1 MSHSG
6 DVWFIHVWC
15 ISHVSFT
22 NVGSFHT
29 NKHCRIMLK
38 HVFDHPIRFIA
49 CGWLPFPE
57 TLQGGNTPW
66 ATVHP
71 HSAGATVLKTAP
83 TSPKLSTFPK
93 IKPQKCPFRPSQMA
107 KKTLSLVPS
116 PQLRQLPRAA
126 RFFFLKRASVFPL
139 PLGASARW
147 PLRWGKI
154 TILGETKV
162 FKRIRGDM
170 WAAQL
175 IAAIWINIYIM
186 CIYIYIYIIVLKIA
200 KLEVWG
206 DTKRLY
212 NQRKPLKMNLHCFG
226 HGEKCGLSSGA
237 A

>member
-6 DVWFIHVWC
+6 DVWFIHASC

-29 NKHCRIMLK
+29 NNHCRIMLK

-147 PLRWGKI
+147 PLPWGKI
-154 TILGETKV
+154 TILGETEV

-170 WAAQL
+170 WAA
-175 IAAIWINIYIM
+175 NSSYM
-186 CIYIYIYIIVLKIA
+186 DKYIYIYIIVLKIA
-200 KLEVWG
+200 KLKVWG